1 MSPALRSLQS
11 PVGLGCFSFWTTC
24 GGVVEIVVGAICH
37 ALDMQARVRPDVYR
51 AYWTLA
57 VRRQHIFEQ
66 RMAGDPGPWTSDPIL
81 MQYKFCNTFR
91 ASDRVSQFLIRDV
104 IYDGKKRSPESTLLR
119 IILFRLF
126 SKPATWRTLEHNLG
140 DITNDTFAGEGIDG
154 ALDGLYARGET
165 IYTSAFILCANKAY
179 GHERKHRNHLALIRA
194 MRSKRLARLI
204 ARARGLRDV
213 YEALIDYPLL
223 GRFMAYQLAID
234 INYSELTDFD
244 ENDFTVAGPG
254 AERGIRK
261 CFIDTDGRKPEEV
274 IAWMVEHQDEECERL
289 GLAPPTLYGRP
300 LHAIDCQGLF
310 CELDKYARV
319 AFPELRSN
327 RQRIKTTFTPTNEPI
342 PLFYPPKWGLNGRLP
357 RTAAALTQ
365 QSLLDRPPHE
375 AGVGPAQQSL
385 LATA

>member
-1 MSPALRSLQS
+1 M
-11 PVGLGCFSFWTTC
+11 
-24 GGVVEIVVGAICH
+24 EIVVSGICEPLGMH
-37 ALDMQARVRPDVYR
+37 TRARPDVYR

-81 MQYKFCNTFR
+81 TQYKFCNTFR
-91 ASDRVSQFLIRDV
+91 ASDRASQFLIRDV
-104 IYDGKKRSPESTLLR
+104 IYNGNAPSPESTLLR

-126 SKPATWRTLEHNLG
+126 SKPSTWRTLEDTVG
-140 DITNDTFAGEGIDG
+140 PITRETFADERIDCV
-154 ALDGLYARGET
+154 LDDLYARGET
-165 IYTSAFILCANKAY
+165 IYTNAFILCANKAY

-194 MRSKRLARLI
+194 MRSSRLAKVV
-204 ARARGLRDV
+204 AHAGGLRDI
-213 YEALIDYPLL
+213 YQALIGYPLL

-234 INYSELTDFD
+234 INYSELTAFD

-261 CFIDTDGRKPEEV
+261 CFIDTDGRKPGEV
-274 IAWMVEHQDEECERL
+274 IAWMVDHQEEECERL
-289 GLAPPTLYGRP
+289 ELAPPTLYGRR

-327 RQRIKTTFTPTNEPI
+327 RQRIKVNFTPSSEPLT
-342 PLFYPPKWGLNGRLP
+342 LFYPPKWDINNRLP
-357 RTAAALTQ
+357 SAAATPAQ
-365 QSLLDRPPHE
+365 QSLLDGRHE
-375 AGVGPAQQSL
+375 LAQGPAQQSL
-385 LATA
+385 LVPA

>member
-1 MSPALRSLQS
+1 
-11 PVGLGCFSFWTTC
+11 
-24 GGVVEIVVGAICH
+24 VEIVVSGICDPLGMH
-37 ALDMQARVRPDVYR
+37 TRARPDVYR

-57 VRRQHIFEQ
+57 VRRQEIFER
-66 RMAGDPGPWTSDPIL
+66 RMEGDPGPWTSDPIL
-81 MQYKFCNTFR
+81 LQYKFCNTFR

-104 IYDGKKRSPESTLLR
+104 IYDGTARTAESTLLR

-126 SKPATWRTLEHNLG
+126 SKPGTWRSLEHALG
-140 DITNDTFAGEGIDG
+140 DLTSETFVADGIDA
-154 ALDGLYARGET
+154 ALDDLYDRGET
-165 IYTSAFILCANKAY
+165 IYTNAFILCANKAY

-194 MRSKRLARLI
+194 MRSGGLSKLV
-204 ARARGLRDV
+204 ARARGLRDL
-213 YEALIDYPLL
+213 YDALIAYPLL

-261 CFIDTDGRKPEEV
+261 CFIDTAGRTSEQV
-274 IAWMVEHQDEECERL
+274 IGWMVDHQADECERL
-289 GLAPPTLYGRP
+289 GLTPPTLYQRP

-319 AFPELRSN
+319 AFPDLRSN
-327 RQRIKTTFTPTNEPI
+327 RQRIKTTFTPTNEPL
-342 PLFYPPKWGLNGRLP
+342 PLFYPPKWGLNHRLP
-357 RTAAALTQ
+357 DSVTAQ
-365 QSLLDRPPHE
+365 
-375 AGVGPAQQSL
+375 AQQSL